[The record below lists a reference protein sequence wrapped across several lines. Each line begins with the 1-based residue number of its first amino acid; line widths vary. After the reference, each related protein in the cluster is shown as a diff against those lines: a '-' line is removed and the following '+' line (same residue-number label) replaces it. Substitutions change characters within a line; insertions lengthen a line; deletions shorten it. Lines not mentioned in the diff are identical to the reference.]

1 MKFGVVLFCL
11 ILAIFSQSIAA
22 QSPPS
27 EEPEANPGRPTV
39 STPATL
45 TPVGYLQ
52 FETGFLGATQSPGF
66 SSRYSMNEI
75 LKLSV
80 TPRLEFIAGGEPVAR
95 FTSAGATATHVGG
108 AGLGAQAL
116 LLHGEGGLP
125 ALAVS
130 YIHSIYNGDVADLDL
145 GSPVN
150 AALVLTSFEVK
161 GFHARCECL
170 FQRSS
175 AGTGRP
181 ISIWA
186 IAQRFS
192 STQVRFF
199 SLGEIWH
206 FPQPFLQ
213 SEAVG
218 NLWAISYQ
226 PRKYVVLDV
235 GFNHGLTAPPRSGKC
250 FAASPTCSRTAS
262 GAPVQRTIPDSLSRF
277 RSSLV

>member
-1 MKFGVVLFCL
+1 MKLGVVLFCL
-11 ILAIFSQSIAA
+11 ILAMFSQSIAA

-66 SSRYSMNEI
+66 SSRYSLNEI

-80 TPRLEFIAGGEPVAR
+80 TPRLEFIAGGEPLAR
-95 FTSAGATATHVGG
+95 FTSAGDTATHVGG

-130 YIHSIYNGDVADLDL
+130 YIRSIYNGDVADLDL

-150 AALVLTSFEVK
+150 AALFLTSFEVK
-161 GFHARCECL
+161 GFHVDANAYFNEVVQGPVGR
-170 FQRSS
+170 FQFGQSLS
-175 AGTGRP
+175 VSHPLKNGFS
-181 ISIWA
+181 IS
-186 IAQRFS
+186 
-192 STQVRFF
+192 
-199 SLGEIWH
+199 GEIWH

-218 NLWAISYQ
+218 NLWAVSYQ

-235 GFNHGLTAPPRSGKC
+235 GFNHGLTGTSTQWEVFCGFTYLLPHRLWS
-250 FAASPTCSRTAS
+250 ASPAHH
-262 GAPVQRTIPDSLSRF
+262 P
-277 RSSLV
+277 